1 MQAYGLIIALFVN
14 IFSKETNRQL
24 KWEGEG
30 GGGSTGGAVA
40 KRVQHPP
47 PPPPK
52 R

>member
-24 KWEGEG
+24 KWEGG

>member
-24 KWEGEG
+24 KWEG

-40 KRVQHPP
+40 KRFQHPP